1 MIASRPPFST
11 GQEGSGMRVK
21 PLSVLLLAISFGP
34 FAAAAQP
41 AERMTVPI
49 KPPLPFPADAA
60 GYQWIYKCP
69 AGKKCTIFLPGQSFD
84 LATQAVV
91 VLVMLPVGKAII
103 PSYFW
108 WVTFQIAPERTGFLQ
123 NPASFTMS
131 VSSEFRLDS
140 AGPSG
145 PYPPAFFRSPCS

>member
-11 GQEGSGMRVK
+11 AQEGSAMRVK
-21 PLSVLLLAISFGP
+21 SLSVLLLAISLWP

-41 AERMTVPI
+41 VERMTVPI

-140 AGPSG
+140 AGPIG
-145 PYPPAFFRSPCS
+145 P